1 MSRKKKPI
9 KQAEIELKEAQRD
22 QLAELILDRFKAAS
36 AARDEVFYGGKSINQ
51 WGEEIYNRYMA
62 NKDCDSELDLVR
74 IKTTVLSSKVQDM
87 VINSVDAPFV
97 VTPTPIPALSK
108 AQTESVQVSVEEL
121 LAKKLVENG
130 VVVQDPVTGEH
141 IPNFNAIMEE
151 GGLKIIPE
159 AREWLR
165 DQAKKQRKTVEFQQ
179 ALIARE
185 ASDKVT
191 KLMQDQLYE
200 GDWRTAYLDFFRD
213 FSLYGTGCIRQEL
226 KQVKSLK
233 WNGNKLA
240 DTTETLITYRHI
252 PFANCYPSA
261 DSSDANSGTYFIER
275 ASMLKQDLWAC
286 TDIDWIKEDKVKE
299 AYENALENAH
309 WLDESS
315 EKTRWGDDEYI
326 DVIIHEGVVKGDV
339 LLEYIDN
346 DRIKPHQFYDVEA
359 MVVAGVCI
367 GARLI
372 EYLKGNRSY
381 YSAQYMLAGS
391 KFWGLGVAMLLAKT
405 EDRLNKYI
413 KTLDENVEKTVSPP
427 IMYDASRFE
436 NGDDI
441 KLEPNLFIPFNPDM
455 AGNNAGAPYYQ
466 VRFDS
471 HSNELVSLFN
481 MFYRLTDDICG
492 IPALLSG
499 NSQQFGGEST
509 FRGMKML
516 ANTANTIVKASFLN
530 IDKTVLQPLVENL
543 WRWNM
548 LESKDESIKADV
560 RVVARGAAG
569 LMQKEIAD
577 AERTDVLPV
586 IAQLIQGAGLDQQT
600 SQNIVQYLLFET
612 MKSGGLPAEQLMVN
626 PEQAKELNAFSQS
639 LKPSLAPATPE
650 PTIGEDN
657 NVGGLT
663 TGA

>member
-1 MSRKKKPI
+1 MSRKKTKNE
-9 KQAEIELKEAQRD
+9 EIELKEEQRD
-22 QLAELILDRFKAAS
+22 KLTQLILDRYESAS
-36 AARDEVFYGGKSINQ
+36 AARSEVFYRGKSIDQ
-51 WGEEIYNRYMA
+51 WSDEIFNRYMS
-62 NKDCDSELDLVR
+62 NNDCEGELDLVR

-97 VTPTPIPALSK
+97 VTPTPIPSLSK
-108 AQTESVQVSVEEL
+108 EQTESVQLDVEEL
-121 LAKKLVENG
+121 LAKKLIESG
-130 VVVQDPVTGEH
+130 VVIQDPVTGEQ

-151 GGLKIIPE
+151 GGLKLIPE

-165 DQAKKQRKTVEFQQ
+165 EQAKKQRKTVEFKQ

-185 ASDKVT
+185 ACDKVS

-213 FSLYGTGCIRQEL
+213 FSLYGTGCIRQEM

-233 WNGNKLA
+233 WNGEKLA
-240 DTTETLITYRHI
+240 ETTNTIITWRHV

-275 ASMLKQDLWAC
+275 ASMRKQDLWAC
-286 TDIDWIKEDKVKE
+286 TDIDWIKEDKIEE
-299 AYENALENAH
+299 AYEKAKENFK
-309 WLDESS
+309 WLDESA
-315 EKTRWGDDEYI
+315 EKTSWGDDDYI

-339 LLEYIDN
+339 LKDYIDS
-346 DRIKPHQFYDVEA
+346 DKIKSHKFYDVEA

-405 EDRLNKYI
+405 EDRLNDYI
-413 KTLDENVEKTVSPP
+413 KKLDDNVDKTVSPP
-427 IMYDASRFE
+427 IFYDASQFE
-436 NGDDI
+436 SADDI
-441 KLEPNLFIPFNPDM
+441 DLNKKNRLIAFNPDVT
-455 AGNNAGAPYYQ
+455 GQRAGAPYYQ

-471 HSNELVSLFN
+471 HSGEIVNLFN

-530 IDKTVLQPLVENL
+530 IDKTVLQPLIENL

-548 LESKDESIKADV
+548 LMSKDESIKADV

-600 SQNIVQYLLFET
+600 NQNIVQYLLFET
-612 MKSGGLPAEQLMVN
+612 MKSGGLPAEQLMGN
-626 PEQAKELNAFSQS
+626 PDQAKELNAFSQS

-657 NVGGLT
+657 SVGGLT